1 MLGWKPQPTTVAK
14 MNLSLQKLIL
24 LQFLSN
30 KQVCTLRIIMDTDLL
45 IPTRIRNFRIAQER
59 LPPP

>member
-1 MLGWKPQPTTVAK
+1 MLGWKPQPTTIAE

-24 LQFLSN
+24 LQFLNN
-30 KQVCTLRIIMDTDLL
+30 KQVCTLRIFMDTYLL

-59 LPPP
+59 LRPP

>member
-1 MLGWKPQPTTVAK
+1 METPTITIAE

-24 LQFLSN
+24 LQFLNN

-45 IPTRIRNFRIAQER
+45 IPTRICNFRIAQER
-59 LPPP
+59 LRPP